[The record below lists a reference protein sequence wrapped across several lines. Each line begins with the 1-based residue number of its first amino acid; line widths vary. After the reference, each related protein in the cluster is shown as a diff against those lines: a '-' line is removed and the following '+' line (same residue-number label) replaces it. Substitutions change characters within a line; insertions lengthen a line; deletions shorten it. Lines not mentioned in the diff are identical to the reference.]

1 MLPLLL
7 QLVWALFFLFCAVGV
22 CAALH
27 TVARADAAHFFCSWC
42 GRYVAFLLRL
52 AYVLYFLL
60 LLGWMMPL
68 IMRSIWTS
76 PCHYNAVGACAV
88 VYTAVKVDAALFSAV
103 GVDADLICCN

>member
-1 MLPLLL
+1 
-7 QLVWALFFLFCAVGV
+7 
-22 CAALH
+22 
-27 TVARADAAHFFCSWC
+27 
-42 GRYVAFLLRL
+42 
-52 AYVLYFLL
+52 
-60 LLGWMMPL
+60 MPL